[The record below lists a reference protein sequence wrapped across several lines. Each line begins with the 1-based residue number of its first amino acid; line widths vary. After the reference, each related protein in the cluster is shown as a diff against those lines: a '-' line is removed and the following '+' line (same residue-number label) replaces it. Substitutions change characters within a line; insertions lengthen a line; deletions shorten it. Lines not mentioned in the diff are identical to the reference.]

1 MNTVITNKTAD
12 PNASARI
19 ADFIVGFRNS
29 TLNDEHYE
37 HVARAVID
45 TVAVSYAGIREPA
58 AALMRDYLHGR
69 RGAHAATAWGTGLTM
84 PLEDAALYNGTAGH
98 VLDFDDVTSPMRGHP
113 SIALLPSLLALA
125 EAFGKSGRDLAMA
138 YIAGFEIIVKL
149 AKVMVA
155 DHYAKGWHSTSTV
168 GVIGATAAC
177 ALLLGLE
184 RQQIVHALGLAVSQA
199 SGSRANFGS
208 MGKSFQAGHC
218 GAAAVRAVMLSRLGF
233 DSAAHAMD
241 GDYGYM
247 ALYAS
252 SESLVSSLETLGR
265 HPLEVLSS
273 GLEIKKY
280 PLCYATHRG
289 IDGMLDL
296 RASHGLVPDQIADIA
311 VTSNY
316 RGMAP
321 LIYSSPK
328 TGLEAKFSMQYAIA
342 AAAYDGFVKLDSF
355 ADEAVRRPE
364 IQDFM
369 KKISA
374 TEDKGPQSPR
384 WNRLVVTLKSGA
396 TIDKTVTQLR
406 GGTQF
411 PLSRDQLLEKARDC
425 FQYSGLT
432 EPPELFFRNAFAIQA
447 MSVRDMISALSVA
460 I

>member
-1 MNTVITNKTAD
+1 M
-12 PNASARI
+12 ASERI
-19 ADFIVGFRNS
+19 ADFIVGFGSS
-29 TLNDEHYE
+29 TLTDEHYE

-45 TVAVSYAGIREPA
+45 TIAVSYAGIREPA
-58 AALMRDYLHGR
+58 AALMREYLHDR
-69 RGAHAATAWGTGLTM
+69 RSTLAATAFGTGLQM

-125 EAFGKSGRDLAMA
+125 EAFDKSGRDLAMA
-138 YIAGFEIIVKL
+138 YIAGFEVIVKL
-149 AKVMVA
+149 SNVMVA

-177 ALLLGLE
+177 AFLMGLE
-184 RQQIVHALGLAVSQA
+184 RKQIVHALGLAVSQA

-218 GAAAVRAVMLSRLGF
+218 GAAAVRAVMLARLGF

-247 ALYAS
+247 VLYANG
-252 SESLVSSLETLGR
+252 ESLVSSLETLGR
-265 HPLEVLSS
+265 HPLEMLSS

-280 PLCYATHRG
+280 PLCYATHRS

-296 RASHGLVPDQIADIA
+296 RVSHSLTPDQIADIV
-311 VTSNY
+311 VTSNH
-316 RGMAP
+316 RGMVP

-342 AAAYDGFVKLDSF
+342 AAIYDGSVRLDSF
-355 ADEAVRRPE
+355 SDEAVRRPE
-364 IQDFM
+364 IQEFM
-369 KKISA
+369 RKISA
-374 TEDKGPQSPR
+374 REDQGPQSPR
-384 WNRLVVTLKSGA
+384 WNRLVVTLKSGE

-406 GGTQF
+406 GGATL
-411 PLSRDQLLEKARDC
+411 PLTRDELLEKARDC
-425 FQYSGLT
+425 FQYSGIAQS
-432 EPPELFFRNAFAIQA
+432 PELFFRNAFAIQA
-447 MSVRDMISALSVA
+447 MSVRDMISALPVA